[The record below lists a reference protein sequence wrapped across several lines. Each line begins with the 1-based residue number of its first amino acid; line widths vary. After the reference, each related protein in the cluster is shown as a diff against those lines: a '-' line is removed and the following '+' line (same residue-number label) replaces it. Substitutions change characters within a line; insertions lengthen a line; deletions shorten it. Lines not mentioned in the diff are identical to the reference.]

1 MDWKKVTRISVSAV
15 LSLLILC
22 SIVGMVLLG
31 VGVSNANKTGTFNL
45 FGYSFHLNKS
55 TAMEPDIMRNDLVVV
70 RHADFSEIEAGDYAA
85 FYYEEDGTE
94 HLLVR
99 KVEAVDGL
107 TYRVADTSGNALD
120 ISAENARFLG
130 IATQRSEALGQAV
143 LFLQSEDGKM
153 IFLGWTAGVAIC
165 LIGLTILFHL
175 IWKMLAQQ
183 RSAGPADGITGEV
196 LDFDQPVELPQH
208 KS

>member
-99 KVEAVDGL
+99 KVEAVDGKSVVL
-107 TYRVADTSGNALD
+107 VCGDDDRNQVTCAIFGRVVECSTELRHVDSGRSQSRSRSCTSGR
-120 ISAENARFLG
+120 E
-130 IATQRSEALGQAV
+130 
-143 LFLQSEDGKM
+143 LQFADLCNFFTHK
-153 IFLGWTAGVAIC
+153 T
-165 LIGLTILFHL
+165 HL
-175 IWKMLAQQ
+175 L
-183 RSAGPADGITGEV
+183 
-196 LDFDQPVELPQH
+196 
-208 KS
+208 